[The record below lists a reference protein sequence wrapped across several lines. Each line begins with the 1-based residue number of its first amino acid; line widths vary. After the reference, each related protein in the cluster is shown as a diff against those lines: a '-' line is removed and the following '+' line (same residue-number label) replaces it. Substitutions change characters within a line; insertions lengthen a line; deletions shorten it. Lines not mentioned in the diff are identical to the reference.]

1 MAADTITP
9 APASDVATGSPST
22 NGNDPLVRVDD
33 LTVDYRNDDE
43 WVSVVK
49 NVSFEIG
56 RGETLGLAG
65 ESGCGKT
72 TTALAMFGY
81 HKPGSRVAGGRVTFD
96 GRDLLALSDRQMQP
110 IRGARISLVPQN
122 PASTLTPSMK
132 VGRQVVETLEG
143 HGVSSGSDAAHR
155 TVELFG
161 QVGLPEPAEIA
172 RRYPHQL
179 SGGQQQRVVIAIA
192 IACRPD
198 LIVLDEPTTAL
209 DVTTQ
214 ARLLDL
220 LAHIKDESGM
230 SALYVSHNLGV
241 LEQICDRVAV
251 MYAGELIEIA
261 PTAELFNRPRHPY
274 TRGLIAA
281 VPRVEAEHAGTEKLR
296 GLLRRDDLP
305 DGCGFAPPVPVRPA
319 GVLHRPP
326 AAGRDRAVSP
336 RGLLA
341 GPRHRGPGQAMTRSV
356 CTNPAHARKSANSS
370 GWVRS

>member
-1 MAADTITP
+1 MAASTTSGAVMASG
-9 APASDVATGSPST
+9 APDGIPTSGVATNGVPT
-22 NGNDPLVRVDD
+22 NGAKTNGSSAEPLVRVED
-33 LTVDYRNDDE
+33 LTVDYRNDDQ

-49 NVSFEIG
+49 NVTFEIG

-72 TTALAMFGY
+72 TTALAIFGY
-81 HKPGSRVAGGRVTFD
+81 NKAGSRVAGGRVTFD
-96 GRDLLALSDRQMQP
+96 GRDLLGLSDRQMQP

-132 VGRQVVETLEG
+132 VGRQVVETLES
-143 HGVSSGSDAAHR
+143 HGVSSGSDAAER
-155 TVELFG
+155 TVEIFT
-161 QVGLPEPAEIA
+161 QVGLPEPAKIA
-172 RRYPHQL
+172 RRYPHEL

-220 LAHIKDESGM
+220 LAHIKAESGM

-251 MYAGELIEIA
+251 MYAGELIEVA
-261 PTAELFNRPRHPY
+261 ATADLFSRPRHPY

-281 VPRVEAEHAGTEKLR
+281 VPRVEAQHAGTEKLR

-305 DGCGFAPPVPVRPA
+305 EGCGFAPRCPYAKAECFTDPQRLDEIEPSHHVACWRVPDIEAEAP
-319 GVLHRPP
+319 
-326 AAGRDRAVSP
+326 
-336 RGLLA
+336 
-341 GPRHRGPGQAMTRSV
+341 
-356 CTNPAHARKSANSS
+356 
-370 GWVRS
+370 

>member
-1 MAADTITP
+1 MAAGTTSS
-9 APASDVATGSPST
+9 AVMTSGATSGAASGVAASGVAASGATTGGTSAE
-22 NGNDPLVRVDD
+22 PLVRVED
-33 LTVDYRNDDE
+33 LTVDYRNDDQ

-49 NVSFEIG
+49 NVTFEIG

-81 HKPGSRVAGGRVTFD
+81 HKAGSRVAGGRVTFD
-96 GRDLLALSDRQMQP
+96 GRDLLGLSDRQMQP

-132 VGRQVVETLEG
+132 VGRQVVETLES
-143 HGVSSGSDAAHR
+143 HGVSSGRDAAER
-155 TVELFG
+155 TVEIFT
-161 QVGLPEPAEIA
+161 QVGLPEPAKIA
-172 RRYPHQL
+172 RRYPHEL

-220 LAHIKDESGM
+220 LAHIKAESGM

-251 MYAGELIEIA
+251 MYAGELIEVA
-261 PTAELFNRPRHPY
+261 ATADLFNRPRHPY

-281 VPRVEAEHAGTEKLR
+281 VPRVEAQYAGTEKLR

-305 DGCGFAPPVPVRPA
+305 EGCGFAPRCPYAMPECFTDPQRLAEIEPSHHVACWRVPDIEAEAP
-319 GVLHRPP
+319 
-326 AAGRDRAVSP
+326 
-336 RGLLA
+336 
-341 GPRHRGPGQAMTRSV
+341 
-356 CTNPAHARKSANSS
+356 
-370 GWVRS
+370 

>member
-1 MAADTITP
+1 MAGSSAVGGTMTS
-9 APASDVATGSPST
+9 AAASDAAT
-22 NGNDPLVRVDD
+22 NGSSAEPLVRVEN
-33 LTVDYRNDDE
+33 LTVDYRNEDE

-49 NVSFEIG
+49 NVTFEIG

-81 HKPGSRVAGGRVTFD
+81 NKPGSRVAGGRITFD
-96 GRDLLALSDRQMQP
+96 GRDLLGLSDRQMQP

-132 VGRQVVETLEG
+132 VGRQVVETLES
-143 HGVSSGSDAAHR
+143 HGVSSGSDAAER
-155 TVELFG
+155 TVEIFT
-161 QVGLPEPAEIA
+161 QVGLPEPAKMA

-220 LAHIKDESGM
+220 FAHIKGTSGM

-261 PTAELFNRPRHPY
+261 ATAELFNRPQHPY

-281 VPRVEAEHAGTEKLR
+281 VPRVEAQHAGTEKLR
-296 GLLRRDDLP
+296 GLLRRDELP
-305 DGCGFAPPVPVRPA
+305 EGCGFAPRCPYALAECFTDPQRLAEIEPSHHVACWRVP
-319 GVLHRPP
+319 
-326 AAGRDRAVSP
+326 DIED
-336 RGLLA
+336 LA
-341 GPRHRGPGQAMTRSV
+341 P
-356 CTNPAHARKSANSS
+356 
-370 GWVRS
+370 